1 MRTSEQL
8 TELFAALAKAQG
20 QITNAEKNR
29 TNLFYKSTYA
39 DLAACWDA
47 CRKPLSD
54 NGLCLIQMPRIT
66 PEGWLLE
73 TMLAHASGQWISDEM
88 TMPVSKQDAQG
99 FGIAITYLRRY
110 ALCAVLGIASEDED
124 GEDGTQ
130 TGNNA
135 KQDKKKGGN
144 PPPPPPTLPPYD
156 QAQFDKNFPKWLEV
170 ITSGKL
176 TAEDIIVKAST
187 KGTLTQQQREAI
199 MDCAPKSEQP
209 KNERIE
215 AYEQQEADNEN
226 A

>member
-1 MRTSEQL
+1 MKTSEHL

-73 TMLAHASGQWISDEM
+73 TMLAHSSGQWISDEM

-124 GEDGTQ
+124 GSGAVSGDLQ
-130 TGNNA
+130 A
-135 KQDKKKGGN
+135 KATARAETK
-144 PPPPPPTLPPYD
+144 PVELPPYD
-156 QAQFDKNFPKWLEV
+156 QATFDKNFPAWVEAIK
-170 ITSGKL
+170 SGKKTPAGMIAL
-176 TAEDIIVKAST
+176 AST
-187 KGTLTQQQREAI
+187 KGTLTHQQREAI
-199 MDCAPKSEQP
+199 MDCAPKAEQT
-209 KNERIE
+209 KNEWTE
-215 AYEQQEADNEN
+215 AYKQQESDHEDA
-226 A
+226 